1 MDKFSFLNAVH
12 AQLIDDMYKQ
22 YQKYPDAL
30 EPSWKAFFQGFDFAL
45 EHYNDDDSADN
56 NATASTAPVQYAQQA
71 VANKTVSDDIAKEF
85 MVVNLIEAYRSR
97 GHLFTKTNP
106 IRERRHY
113 FPTLDVENFGLSKDD
128 LNKKFNS
135 AIQTGMP
142 GPATLQEIITHLQN
156 IYCDSIGVEY
166 MHIQNV
172 EEKKWIMQ
180 WVNVNENHANLSADE
195 KTEILFKLN
204 QAVAFE
210 NYLHTKFVGQKRFS
224 LEGGE
229 SLIPAL
235 DQLITRSSQL
245 GVDEVVLGMAHR
257 GRLNVL
263 TNIFQK
269 SYKQIFSEFEGKEF
283 EEDVFSGDVKYH
295 LGSSKK
301 ITTANG
307 EEVRINLTP
316 NPSHLETV
324 AALVEGICR
333 AKVDNNYKND
343 FGKVLPIVI
352 HGDGAIAGQGIVY
365 EVAQM
370 MNLEGYRTGGTVH
383 IVVNN
388 QVSFTTNYLDAR
400 SSVYCTDIAKVTD
413 SPVMHV
419 NADDVEA
426 VVHAIRFAADF
437 RAQFGKDVY
446 IDLLGYRKY
455 GHNEGDEPRFTQPNL
470 YKLISKHQNP
480 REIYKDLLIKENVV
494 SDEVLKKMEQ
504 EFKALL
510 DENFDASK
518 EIERNTMDVFMKDDW
533 TDFPNGAKGA
543 VNTGVNTTYDLAKLK
558 ELAIKISTLPADKKF
573 INKITRLFDARV
585 KMVENDSLDWAMG
598 ELLAYATLLTEGYN
612 VRLSGEDV
620 ERGTFSHRHAVVKTE
635 DSEEEYIPL
644 RHVSDQRFDVY
655 NSLLSE
661 YGVLGFDY
669 GYAMAAPRTLTI
681 WEAQFGDFANGA
693 QIIIDQY
700 LVAAEEKWKVQDG
713 LVMLLPH
720 GSEGQGAE
728 HSSARLERFLALC
741 ANENIIVADITTPAN
756 YFHLLRRQMKFGFR
770 KPLVVMTPKSLLR
783 HPKVVSPLEDLAN
796 GSFQTVLDDPT
807 ADPAKVERVVLCT
820 GKLYY
825 DLLAKKEELNDDKVA
840 LVRFEQIYPLDQEKI
855 NAVFEKYSN
864 RKDLIW
870 AQEEPEN
877 MGAWSYILRNFRDT
891 GIQVISPVAS
901 GTPAPGS
908 HKMFEKNQ
916 TRIISQVFQTSTA
929 AVEKPVKA

>member
-1 MDKFSFLNAVH
+1 MDRFSFLNAAH
-12 AQLIDDMYKQ
+12 SQLIEDLYQQ
-22 YQKYPDAL
+22 YLKYPDSV
-30 EPSWKAFFQGFDFAL
+30 EPSWKAFFQGYDFAL
-45 EHYNDDDSADN
+45 ESYADDDAPAIGS
-56 NATASTAPVQYAQQA
+56 PVQYASGA
-71 VANKTVSDDIAKEF
+71 VSSGNVPDEIYKEF
-85 MVVNLIEAYRSR
+85 KVVNLIEAYRVR

-106 IRERRHY
+106 VRERRHY
-113 FPTLDVENFGLSKDD
+113 EPTLAIENFGLSQAD
-128 LNKKFNS
+128 LNLKFNS
-135 AIQTGMP
+135 AVEIGMN
-142 GPATLQEIITHLQN
+142 GPATLREIVNRLET

-166 MHIQNV
+166 MHIYNV
-172 EEKKWIMQ
+172 EEKLFIRNWLQK
-180 WVNVNENHANLSADE
+180 NENHAVLSSDE
-195 KTEILFKLN
+195 KTEVLHKLN

-263 TNIFQK
+263 TNIFGK

-283 EEDVFSGDVKYH
+283 EADVFSGDVKYH
-295 LGSSKK
+295 LGASKTVK
-301 ITTANG
+301 TASG
-307 EEVRINLTP
+307 EEVKINLTP

-333 AKVDNNYKND
+333 AKVDNLYHDYK
-343 FGKVLPIVI
+343 KVLPIVI
-352 HGDGAIAGQGIVY
+352 HGDGAVAGQGIVY
-365 EVAQM
+365 EIAQM
-370 MNLEGYRTGGTVH
+370 MLLDGYKTGGTVH

-388 QVSFTTNYLDAR
+388 QVSFTTNFHDAR

-426 VVHAIRFAADF
+426 VVHAIRFAAEY
-437 RAQFGKDVY
+437 RAAFGKDVY

-480 REIYKDLLIKENVV
+480 REIYKAKLIQEGVV
-494 SDEVLKKMEQ
+494 SDEVLKEMESQ
-504 EFKALL
+504 FKALL
-510 DENFDASK
+510 DQDFDASK
-518 EIERNTMDVFMKDDW
+518 GIEKNPMEIFMGEIWK
-533 TDFPNGAKGA
+533 DFPLAPKGSILKDYA
-543 VNTGVNTTYDLAKLK
+543 TQFKAEDLKKLA
-558 ELAIKISTLPADKKF
+558 LKISTLPKDKKF
-573 INKITRLFDARV
+573 LNKISRLFEARL
-585 KMVENDSLDWAMG
+585 KMVETNSLDWAMG
-598 ELLAYATLLTEGYN
+598 ELLAYATLLQEGYN
-612 VRLSGEDV
+612 IRISGEDV

-635 DSEEEYIPL
+635 DTEEEYVPL
-644 RHVSDQRFDVY
+644 KQVNENRRFDIF
-655 NSLLSE
+655 NSHLSE
-661 YGVLGFDY
+661 YAVLGFDY
-669 GYAMAAPRTLTI
+669 GYAVASPDTLTI

-700 LVAAEEKWKVQDG
+700 LVAGEDKWKMQNG

-728 HSSARLERFLALC
+728 HSSARLERFLTLC
-741 ANENIIVADITTPAN
+741 ANDNIVVANCTTPAN
-756 YFHLLRRQMKFGFR
+756 YFHLLRRQMKYPFR

-783 HPKVVSPLEDLAN
+783 HPKVVSSLEDLAN
-796 GSFQTVLDDPT
+796 GSFQPVLDDT
-807 ADPAKVERVVLCT
+807 TVKADKVEKLVLCT

-825 DLLAKKEELNDDKVA
+825 ELLAKREELNDETVA
-840 LVRFEQIYPLDQEKI
+840 LVRFEQLYPLNMEKI
-855 NAVFEKYSN
+855 NEIFSKYKN
-864 RKDLIW
+864 KKELIW

-891 GIQVISPVAS
+891 GIKVISPVPS

-916 TRIISQVFQTSTA
+916 SQVINSVFGVDHAPVSRPVTA
-929 AVEKPVKA
+929 